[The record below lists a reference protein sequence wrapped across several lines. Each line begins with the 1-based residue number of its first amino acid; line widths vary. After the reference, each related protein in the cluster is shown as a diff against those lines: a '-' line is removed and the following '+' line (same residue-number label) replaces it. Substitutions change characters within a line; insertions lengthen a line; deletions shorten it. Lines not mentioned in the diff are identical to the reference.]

1 MVKLHLVKK
10 TEEIEMAFI
19 QIPHDMTELRIMM
32 EQLKEMGKEVDQD
45 QLIDQAV
52 VDNAQQ
58 LLDEALDGHYFTCKL
73 EEGSLVVYD
82 VINLPT
88 GSIEPM
94 GKDFKEDFIT
104 DADNLWIH
112 LSSNINRI
120 VGGR

>member
-1 MVKLHLVKK
+1 
-10 TEEIEMAFI
+10 MAFI

-32 EQLKEMGKEVDQD
+32 EQLKEMGKEANED
-45 QLIDQAV
+45 QLIEQAV

-73 EEGSLVVYD
+73 EDGKLVVYD

-88 GSIEPM
+88 GSIEPL
-94 GKDFKEDFIT
+94 GKNFKEDFIT

-112 LSSNINRI
+112 LSSNLNRI
-120 VGGR
+120 AGGR